1 MMNLY
6 VIGPVTGK
14 PGLNREAFAEA
25 RAELVAAGYNAR
37 IPHDFIPEGATHEQ
51 AMRMSLHNM
60 LDNADGVALLDG
72 WVGSEGSRTEYEV
85 ARACGIEMLDVRSW
99 VEFAKAVR

>member
-1 MMNLY
+1 MNLY

-14 PGLNREAFAEA
+14 PDLNRAAFAEA

-37 IPHDFIPEGATHEQ
+37 IPHDFIPADATHEQ

-60 LDNADGVALLDG
+60 LDNTDGVALLGGWICSDG
-72 WVGSEGSRTEYEV
+72 ALTEYEV
-85 ARACGIEMLDVRSW
+85 ARACGIKMLDVRSW

>member
-1 MMNLY
+1 MNIY
-6 VIGPVTGK
+6 IIGPVTGK
-14 PGLNREAFAEA
+14 PDLNRAAFAGA

-37 IPHDFIPEGATHEQ
+37 IPHDFIPESATHER

-60 LDNADGVALLDG
+60 LDNADGVALLGG
-72 WVGSEGSRTEYEV
+72 WICSERARIEYEV

-99 VEFAKAVR
+99 VELAGVR

>member
-1 MMNLY
+1 MNIY
-6 VIGPVTGK
+6 IIGPVTGK
-14 PGLNREAFAEA
+14 PGLNRAAFAEA

-37 IPHDFIPEGATHEQ
+37 IPHDFIPESATHER

-72 WVGSEGSRTEYEV
+72 WIGSEVALTEYEV
-85 ARACGIEMLDVRSW
+85 ARACGIKMLDVRSW

>member
-1 MMNLY
+1 MNIY
-6 VIGPVTGK
+6 IIGPVAGK
-14 PGLNREAFAEA
+14 PDLNREAFAEA

-37 IPHDFIPEGATHEQ
+37 IPHDFIPDRVTHEQ

-72 WVGSEGSRTEYEV
+72 WVGSEGARTECEV

-99 VEFAKAVR
+99 VELAKAVR